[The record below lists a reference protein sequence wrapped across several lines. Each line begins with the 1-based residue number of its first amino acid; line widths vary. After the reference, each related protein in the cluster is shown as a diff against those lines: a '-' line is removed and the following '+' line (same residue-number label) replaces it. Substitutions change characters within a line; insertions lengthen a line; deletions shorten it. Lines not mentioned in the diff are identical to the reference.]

1 MNQYPKL
8 SDQMNQQ
15 LLEAREY
22 KLQLWTEYVLFDWHW
37 WLGVILTI
45 GPILVWI
52 MFHKRNERKSLLLAG
67 LTTAILAAAIDT
79 SGQFFG
85 WYDYRYDV
93 FPMAPNYV
101 PWDFVLI
108 PISVMFT
115 IQLFRNINAYL
126 KGAIYSVIVAFT
138 VLPILSSIDIYVL
151 NNWNYFYSFIALF
164 SIYVIAYLASQIKNT
179 K

>member
-93 FPMAPNYV
+93 PHGSELRSLGLCVNSYFSDVYH
-101 PWDFVLI
+101 
-108 PISVMFT
+108 
-115 IQLFRNINAYL
+115 
-126 KGAIYSVIVAFT
+126 SVIQE
-138 VLPILSSIDIYVL
+138 Y
-151 NNWNYFYSFIALF
+151 
-164 SIYVIAYLASQIKNT
+164 
-179 K
+179 